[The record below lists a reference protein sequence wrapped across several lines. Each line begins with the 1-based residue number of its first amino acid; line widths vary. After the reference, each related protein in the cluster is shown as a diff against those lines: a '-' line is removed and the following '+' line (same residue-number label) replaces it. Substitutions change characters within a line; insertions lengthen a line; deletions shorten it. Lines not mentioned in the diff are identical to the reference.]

1 LFLFYSLT
9 WKKLKNIWLERATQL
24 ALGSVVSHYFFF
36 SIQSSWGIEYIL
48 ALYLLGLS
56 LIHHFSY
63 FKKYIKTEA
72 VIFTS
77 CLYLF
82 MYSQVALYWGQT
94 VVSGAYIAA
103 AVTFIVTLLSYFFQK
118 NLSLRIILINTI
130 SIIISLC
137 LFKLSLIPTYPISF
151 KKVELSY
158 TSIHSGQKLR
168 KIIYNYQVQELN
180 VSDLNQLDLEFF
192 AYVPKDYIDV
202 IEVQWVSIGDEKVID
217 AFSTKLQYGNGVTS
231 IRFTKKQFK
240 AGNYKYRIK
249 FIDSRVLDIIFF
261 KIKFE

>member
-1 LFLFYSLT
+1 
-9 WKKLKNIWLERATQL
+9 
-24 ALGSVVSHYFFF
+24 
-36 SIQSSWGIEYIL
+36 
-48 ALYLLGLS
+48 
-56 LIHHFSY
+56 
-63 FKKYIKTEA
+63 
-72 VIFTS
+72 
-77 CLYLF
+77 
-82 MYSQVALYWGQT
+82 
-94 VVSGAYIAA
+94 
-103 AVTFIVTLLSYFFQK
+103 
-118 NLSLRIILINTI
+118 
-130 SIIISLC
+130 
-137 LFKLSLIPTYPISF
+137 
-151 KKVELSY
+151 
-158 TSIHSGQKLR
+158 
-168 KIIYNYQVQELN
+168 VQELN